1 MALIIAQGGLGDQS
15 YNDLAYSGFQKAKGD
30 FPIVGRVIQSAD
42 IVSQGQAIVQQAGQA
57 SFDLVIDLEFSTYDA
72 VKAVAPQFP
81 NTQWM
86 TPNFTSVAPNDT
98 GYLFNEQD
106 GSYLAG
112 VLAAQVTQDSTVP
125 GITPSKTIGV
135 IGGVKAVGIDKFLV
149 GYVQGAHEIDPNL
162 KVLVNYSNGFGD
174 PAKGKQL
181 ADAMFQQGAN
191 VVYQV
196 AGGTGTGVIQA
207 AQSANKYAIGVDSD
221 QDAIAPGHVLTS
233 MIKRTDFAVY
243 DSINRL
249 VCGKLKGGDTVNL
262 GLKEGAVGLSPM
274 KFTKNIVPS
283 KYLDRV
289 NADEQKIINGQIK
302 VWNTIT
308 QGNPP
313 WFTS

>member
-1 MALIIAQGGLGDQS
+1 
-15 YNDLAYSGFQKAKGD
+15 
-30 FPIVGRVIQSAD
+30 
-42 IVSQGQAIVQQAGQA
+42 
-57 SFDLVIDLEFSTYDA
+57 VIDLEFSTYDA

-125 GITPSKTIGV
+125 GVTPSKTIGV
-135 IGGVKAVGIDKFLV
+135 IGGVK
-149 GYVQGAHEIDPNL
+149 
-162 KVLVNYSNGFGD
+162 
-174 PAKGKQL
+174 
-181 ADAMFQQGAN
+181 
-191 VVYQV
+191 
-196 AGGTGTGVIQA
+196 
-207 AQSANKYAIGVDSD
+207 AIGVDSD

-274 KFTKNIVPS
+274 KFTKSLVPS
-283 KYLDRV
+283 KYLDKV
-289 NADEQKIINGQIK
+289 NADQQKIINGEIK
-302 VWNTIT
+302 VW
-308 QGNPP
+308 
-313 WFTS
+313 